1 MKEWIDLSLRL
12 IGFAVVVSAMIISI
26 RLIFD
31 KYIRGT
37 FCKHKYTV
45 QGRLKMRKENILFL
59 KCNKCGKE
67 KDIEIYDDKL
77 TIELKRE
84 VEKDGDTNGLLYTGQ
99 NGRI

>member
-12 IGFAVVVSAMIISI
+12 IGFAVVVSAMITCVC
-26 RLIFD
+26 LVFD

-45 QGRLKMRKENILFL
+45 QGRLKMGKENILFL